1 MIRVV
6 CPFTAIKPG
15 VAEALD
21 ATGIAWEAIDVS
33 GSDSSYWELLDS
45 LWTAGET
52 FIVVEHDV
60 IVRPDT
66 LDYLRYCPQSDVCTY
81 PIPYFWSPQAV
92 GMACNKFG
100 STFIARHPDLMAQA
114 AEMSDEQHPPKHWC
128 RQDQWIQ
135 TLIRPEVYHVHL
147 PPLAHYREP
156 GKSLTSSHGCS

>member
-33 GSDSSYWELLDS
+33 GSDSDYWALLDS
-45 LWTAGET
+45 LWTEGKT
-52 FIVVEHDV
+52 FIIVEHDV

-66 LDYLRYCPQSDVCTY
+66 LDLLRYCTQSDVCAY
-81 PIPYFWSPQAV
+81 PISYFWSRQAV

-100 STFIARHPDLMAQA
+100 STFIARHLDLMQQT
-114 AEMSDEQHPPKHWC
+114 AEMSDANILQNTGAVRICGCKRLSDP
-128 RQDQWIQ
+128 RSI
-135 TLIRPEVYHVHL
+135 
-147 PPLAHYREP
+147 
-156 GKSLTSSHGCS
+156 TSTYLRWHTIANPANH